1 MGRFGV
7 HVNGNPHSKILYPFL
22 LDVQAPL
29 LDSLDS
35 RLVIPLALKSRFP
48 GLAIA
53 RLTPTVAVG
62 GLEHLALTPQMAT
75 VNKRNLGPLVLESIP
90 NSQEILSAIDF
101 LITGF

>member
-7 HVNGNPHSKILYPFL
+7 YANGNPHSKILYPFL
-22 LDVQAPL
+22 LDVQSPL
-29 LDSLDS
+29 LDSLAS

-62 GLEHLALTPQMAT
+62 GIDYLALTPQMAA
-75 VNKRNLGPLVLESIP
+75 VNKRDLGPLVLESVP

>member
-7 HVNGNPHSKILYPFL
+7 YANGNPHSKILYPFL
-22 LDVQAPL
+22 LDVQSPL
-29 LDSLDS
+29 LDSLAS
-35 RLVIPLALKSRFP
+35 RLVIPLALMSRFP

-62 GLEHLALTPQMAT
+62 GIDYLALTPQMAA
-75 VNKRNLGPLVLESIP
+75 VNKRDLGPLVLESVP